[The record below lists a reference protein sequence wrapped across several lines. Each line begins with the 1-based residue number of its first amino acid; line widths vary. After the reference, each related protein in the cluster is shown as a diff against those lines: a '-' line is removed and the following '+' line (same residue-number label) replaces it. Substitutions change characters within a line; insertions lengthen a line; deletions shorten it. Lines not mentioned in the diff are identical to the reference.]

1 MTYRIH
7 DYPAELIDVVYLTGG
22 DRVVIRP
29 VLPQDRELL
38 VTFFLELSAEDRC
51 SRFLHP
57 VSELSPALLKQF
69 TQIDYAS
76 HIALVAET
84 FDGGD
89 ETVIGEARYVRAAEL
104 SSVEIAVSVA
114 GSWRGK
120 GIARLM
126 LAKLECHAATA
137 DVCRIIGYT
146 LDSNER
152 TLSLARKVGFVM
164 SQGVRGVIRLEKAL
178 TPRDN
183 SRCCATF
190 ASQAE

>member
-1 MTYRIH
+1 M
-7 DYPAELIDVVYLTGG
+7 DVAYPIGG

-29 VLPQDRELL
+29 ALPQDQELL
-38 VTFFLELSAEDRC
+38 VTFFLDLSAEDRC

-57 VSELSPALLKQF
+57 VSEVSPELLQQF

-76 HIALVAET
+76 HLALIAET
-84 FDGGD
+84 FKNGD
-89 ETVIGEARYVRAAEL
+89 ETIIGEARYVRAAEP

-114 GSWRGK
+114 ASWRGK

-126 LAKLECHAATA
+126 LTKLEYHAATA

-146 LDSNER
+146 LDSNEKV
-152 TLSLARKVGFVM
+152 LFLARKAGFAI

-178 TPRDN
+178 VPVCIRPARL
-183 SRCCATF
+183 S
-190 ASQAE
+190 